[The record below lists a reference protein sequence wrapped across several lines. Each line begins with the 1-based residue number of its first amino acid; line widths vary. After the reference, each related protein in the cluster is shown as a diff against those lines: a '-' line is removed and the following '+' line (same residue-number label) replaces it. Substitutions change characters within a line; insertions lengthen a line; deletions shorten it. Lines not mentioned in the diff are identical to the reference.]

1 MLPSVYIL
9 SVVGTGRGCVILDVI
24 MHHGPQD
31 GRYSGHNAMSGCSN
45 LPTSIRTP
53 RLLGQPG
60 LLSFWFS
67 LGFYYCTFRFV
78 FGRKNM
84 ENESIYYIRN
94 ETYPI
99 YLSTICRALQSNGRR
114 STIETFKMFIFHCS
128 FCFLQFSVI
137 FIVQILLEPHTVTIW
152 WQWQMEQVCQASLRF
167 RSSRKIKAS
176 LLPLPAFQSHMW
188 NYTLSCVLDW

>member
-1 MLPSVYIL
+1 
-9 SVVGTGRGCVILDVI
+9 

-84 ENESIYYIRN
+84 ENESIYHIRN
-94 ETYPI
+94 
-99 YLSTICRALQSNGRR
+99 LSYIFEHNLQSIT
-114 STIETFKMFIFHCS
+114 TIETFKMFIFHCS
-128 FCFLQFSVI
+128 FCFLYFSVI

-152 WQWQMEQVCQASLRF
+152 WQWQMEQVCQATLRF
-167 RSSRKIKAS
+167 RSFRKIKAS

-188 NYTLSCVLDW
+188 NYTLSCVLVW